1 MKDNKLFM
9 IIVTV
14 LAAIVLVLNIQKVIT
29 NNSQTDGIKF
39 KEEYEKLNGKK
50 NDQGKK
56 YREITIDSKN
66 KIVYKTTEEV
76 LDLIDKK
83 KSFVLYFGFDTCPWC
98 RSVIE
103 KFIEIASLNN
113 IDKVYYVDIWSDDHE
128 EILRDKYT
136 LDEKNKPQK
145 TVDGTDSYYKL
156 LNYFDKFLEEYTLT
170 TAKGKIVKIG
180 EKRIFAP
187 TFVYIEE
194 GTAKKLVTGI
204 SDKQTTYNAELT
216 DEILEDEAKIF
227 KEFLNN

>member
-1 MKDNKLFM
+1 MKK
-9 IIVTV
+9 IIILLIT
-14 LAAIVLVLNIQKVIT
+14 IVLLTSCAKKE
-29 NNSQTDGIKF
+29 TDANKF
-39 KEEYEKLNGKK
+39 KKEYENKNSEEIIAGENYRKL
-50 NDQGKK
+50 D
-56 YREITIDSKN
+56 ISKN
-66 KIVYKTTEEV
+66 NPFIYSSGDEIVNKIENKETFYVYIGSSK
-76 LDLIDKK
+76 
-83 KSFVLYFGFDTCPWC
+83 CPWC

-103 KFIEIASLNN
+103 KFIEIANLNN
-113 IDKVYYVDIWSDDHE
+113 IDKVYYVDIWGDDHE

-156 LNYFDKFLEEYTLT
+156 LNYFDEFLTDYTLT
-170 TAKGKIVKIG
+170 TSKGKTVKVG

-204 SDKQTTYNAELT
+204 SDKQTTYNAKLT
-216 DEILEDEAKIF
+216 NEILDDEAKTF

>member
-1 MKDNKLFM
+1 MKK
-9 IIVTV
+9 IIILLIT
-14 LAAIVLVLNIQKVIT
+14 LVLLTSCAKKE
-29 NNSQTDGIKF
+29 TDAIKF
-39 KEEYEKLNGKK
+39 KEEYENKNSEEIIAGENYRKL
-50 NDQGKK
+50 D
-56 YREITIDSKN
+56 ISKN
-66 KIVYKTTEEV
+66 NPFVYSSGDEIVNKIENKETFYVYIGSSK
-76 LDLIDKK
+76 
-83 KSFVLYFGFDTCPWC
+83 CPWC

-103 KFIEIASLNN
+103 KFIEIANLNN
-113 IDKVYYVDIWSDDHE
+113 IDKVYYVDIWGDDHE

-156 LNYFDKFLEEYTLT
+156 LNYFDEFLTDYTLT
-170 TAKGKIVKIG
+170 TSKGKTVKVG

-216 DEILEDEAKIF
+216 DEILDDEENTF

>member
-1 MKDNKLFM
+1 MKK
-9 IIVTV
+9 IIILLIT
-14 LAAIVLVLNIQKVIT
+14 LVLLTSCAKKE
-29 NNSQTDGIKF
+29 TDAIKF
-39 KEEYEKLNGKK
+39 KEEYENKNSEEIIAGENYRKLDISKSNPFVYSSG
-50 NDQGKK
+50 D
-56 YREITIDSKN
+56 EIVN
-66 KIVYKTTEEV
+66 KIENKETFYVYIGSSK
-76 LDLIDKK
+76 
-83 KSFVLYFGFDTCPWC
+83 CPWC

-113 IDKVYYVDIWSDDHE
+113 IDKVYYVDIWGDDHE

-136 LDEKNKPQK
+136 LDKNNKPQK

-156 LNYFDKFLEEYTLT
+156 LNYFDEFLTDYTLT
-170 TAKGKIVKIG
+170 TSKGKTVKVG

-194 GTAKKLVTGI
+194 GLVKKLVTGI

-216 DEILEDEAKIF
+216 NEILDDEAKIF

>member
-1 MKDNKLFM
+1 MKK
-9 IIVTV
+9 IIILLIT
-14 LAAIVLVLNIQKVIT
+14 LVLLTSCTKKE
-29 NNSQTDGIKF
+29 TDAIKF
-39 KEEYEKLNGKK
+39 KEEYENKNSEEIIAGENYRKLDISKSNPFVYSSG
-50 NDQGKK
+50 D
-56 YREITIDSKN
+56 EIVN
-66 KIVYKTTEEV
+66 KIENKETFYVYIGSSK
-76 LDLIDKK
+76 
-83 KSFVLYFGFDTCPWC
+83 CPWC

-113 IDKVYYVDIWSDDHE
+113 IDKVYYVDIWGDDHE

-136 LDEKNKPQK
+136 LDKNNKPQK

-156 LNYFDKFLEEYTLT
+156 LNYFDEFLTDYTLT
-170 TAKGKIVKIG
+170 TSKGKTVKVG

-194 GTAKKLVTGI
+194 GLVKKLVTGI

-216 DEILEDEAKIF
+216 NEILDDEAKTF

>member
-1 MKDNKLFM
+1 MKK
-9 IIVTV
+9 IIILLIT
-14 LAAIVLVLNIQKVIT
+14 IVLLTSCAKKE
-29 NNSQTDGIKF
+29 TDANKF
-39 KEEYEKLNGKK
+39 KKEYENKNSEEIIAGENYRKL
-50 NDQGKK
+50 D
-56 YREITIDSKN
+56 ISKN
-66 KIVYKTTEEV
+66 NPFIYSSGDEIVNKIENKETFYVYIGSSK
-76 LDLIDKK
+76 
-83 KSFVLYFGFDTCPWC
+83 CPWC

-103 KFIEIASLNN
+103 KFIEIANINN
-113 IDKVYYVDIWSDDHE
+113 IDKVYYVDIWGDDHE
-128 EILRDKYT
+128 EILRDKYI

-156 LNYFDKFLEEYTLT
+156 LNYFDEFLTDYTLT
-170 TAKGKIVKIG
+170 TSKGKTVKVG

-216 DEILEDEAKIF
+216 DEILDDEEKTF